1 MAGKLLDE
9 FKNAIGEVALVPSQG
24 GVFEVTLA
32 GDPVFSKS
40 ETGRFP
46 SEGAVLQEVRAKL

>member
-1 MAGKLLDE
+1 MLDE

-24 GVFEVTLA
+24 GVFEVTLD